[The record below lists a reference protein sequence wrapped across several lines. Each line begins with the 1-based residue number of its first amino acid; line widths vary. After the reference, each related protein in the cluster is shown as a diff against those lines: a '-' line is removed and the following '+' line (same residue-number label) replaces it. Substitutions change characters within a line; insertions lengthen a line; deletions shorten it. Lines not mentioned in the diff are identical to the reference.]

1 MAVRYLLDTNIASC
15 VIKGNSAA
23 VDRHLVKVAIAELAI
38 SAVTEGE
45 LRFGAARL
53 PHATRLH
60 SMIEDFFRRVAI
72 LPWDSDA
79 AQQYGQL
86 RAMLEREGQPMGNLD
101 AMIGAHALALDAILV
116 TNDRAFGRIK
126 RLKVEDWTKGSRST
140 S

>member
-1 MAVRYLLDTNIASC
+1 MEIRYLLDTNIASC
-15 VIKGNSAA
+15 IIKGNSPA
-23 VDRHLVKVAIAELAI
+23 VDRRLVRVAMADLAI
-38 SAVTEGE
+38 STVTEGE

-60 SMIEDFFRRVAI
+60 GMIEDFFLRVAI

-86 RAMLEREGQPMGNLD
+86 RATLEREGQPMGNLD

-126 RLKVEDWTKGSRST
+126 KLKVEDWTKAARPAS
-140 S
+140 

>member
-1 MAVRYLLDTNIASC
+1 MEIRYLLDTNIASL
-15 VIKGNSAA
+15 VIKGNSSA
-23 VDRHLVKVAIAELAI
+23 VDRRLVRVPMAQLAI

-53 PHATRLH
+53 PHAHRLH
-60 SMIEDFFRRVAI
+60 GLIEDFFLRVAT

-86 RAMLEREGQPMGNLD
+86 RAALERDGQTMGNLD
-101 AMIGAHALALDAILV
+101 VMIGAHALAADVILV

-126 RLKVEDWTKGSRST
+126 KLKVEDWTKGSR
-140 S
+140 